1 MLDNLTIFSKHF
13 ISGKPFALYNI
24 DNPDWL
30 PTLNLG
36 YEKMDSGVKTME
48 HVQRHERAKVRD
60 MKRNLQEMLQFI
72 PIVAVQLIKE
82 VVMKETK
89 LIALEQIEIGMQY
102 IKIESPDSEKPQCA
116 SLTEIKAL
124 EDELN
129 SRNHALHSLTQQLS
143 VHLLPFCEESFKS
156 DDFTRFLYWITKHH
170 NCEMYF

>member
-1 MLDNLTIFSKHF
+1 
-13 ISGKPFALYNI
+13 
-24 DNPDWL
+24 
-30 PTLNLG
+30 
-36 YEKMDSGVKTME
+36 ME
-48 HVQRHERAKVRD
+48 HVQRHERAKERE

-89 LIALEQIEIGMQY
+89 LIAIEQIEIGMQY
-102 IKIESPDSEKPQCA
+102 IKNESPDSEKLQCA

-143 VHLLPFCEESFKS
+143 V
-156 DDFTRFLYWITKHH
+156 I
-170 NCEMYF
+170 

>member
-1 MLDNLTIFSKHF
+1 MERYILITARSLETPKNRTDTI
-13 ISGKPFALYNI
+13 
-24 DNPDWL
+24 
-30 PTLNLG
+30 PT
-36 YEKMDSGVKTME
+36 
-48 HVQRHERAKVRD
+48 
-60 MKRNLQEMLQFI
+60 
-72 PIVAVQLIKE
+72 
-82 VVMKETK
+82 
-89 LIALEQIEIGMQY
+89 
-102 IKIESPDSEKPQCA
+102 DSEKPQCA